1 MRKALVSSV
10 NIPVPLARDQLLI
23 AFSVLRAILEKD
35 GNVETIGTP
44 AL

>member
-1 MRKALVSSV
+1 MRKALVFSV
-10 NIPVPLARDQLLI
+10 HIPVPLARDQLLI
-23 AFSVLRAILEKD
+23 AFSVLRATVGKD